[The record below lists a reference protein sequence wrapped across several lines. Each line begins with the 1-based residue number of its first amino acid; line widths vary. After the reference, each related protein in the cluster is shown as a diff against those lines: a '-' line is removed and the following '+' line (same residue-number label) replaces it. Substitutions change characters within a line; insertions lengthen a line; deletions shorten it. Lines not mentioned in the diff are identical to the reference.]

1 MNTQMQ
7 DDLIDA
13 LKSVIECHGKD
24 LVPVLRISID
34 NLIKQAEEKNN
45 TMNGILEKMKQ
56 EAAPEMYEAL
66 KEYIDYIERKLAQR
80 TNTFYQH
87 MKKAINKADGK

>member
-1 MNTQMQ
+1 MSTQTH
-7 DDLIDA
+7 
-13 LKSVIECHGKD
+13 S
-24 LVPVLRISID
+24 
-34 NLIKQAEEKNN
+34 EK
-45 TMNGILEKMKQ
+45 EKLKQ

-66 KEYIDYIERKLAQR
+66 KEYIDYVERKLAQR